1 MVDINP
7 TEIKLRMS
15 KAIDSFKKDLSSL
28 RVGRAS
34 SSMLDQINVNAY
46 GNYMP
51 INQISTISVPE
62 ARLLLVSVWD
72 SSLVSITE
80 KSIRESPLGLNPM
93 VEGNVIRISIPALS
107 EDRRVEI
114 TKVASK
120 YAENAKIAVRN
131 IRRDNIENTRKLQKN
146 SEISDDAV
154 NRLKKFANEYKVDI
168 PQKEGDHIGPVISET
183 QYNKIQGLIKKGID
197 EGANL
202 IAGGP
207 GKPDGLEDGYYV
219 KPTVFADVNNNM
231 EIARTEIFGPVLSV
245 IPFET
250 EQEAIEIANDTP
262 YGLTNYIQ
270 TEDQEKV
277 KRVARKLRSGM
288 IVANT
293 ASLAVDAPFGGFKHS
308 GIGREG
314 GKEGLLEFLEVKS
327 IGGWN

>member
-1 MVDINP
+1 MVEIKP

-46 GNYMP
+46 GNSMP

-93 VEGNVIRISIPALS
+93 VEGNVIRIAIPALS

-114 TKVASK
+114 TKVAAK

-146 SEISDDAV
+146 SEIS
-154 NRLKKFANEYKVDI
+154 VD
-168 PQKEGDHIGPVISET
+168 QKHQDELL
-183 QYNKIQGLIKKGID
+183 IQDITD
-197 EGANL
+197 E
-202 IAGGP
+202 I
-207 GKPDGLEDGYYV
+207 
-219 KPTVFADVNNNM
+219 
-231 EIARTEIFGPVLSV
+231 I
-245 IPFET
+245 
-250 EQEAIEIANDTP
+250 
-262 YGLTNYIQ
+262 
-270 TEDQEKV
+270 
-277 KRVARKLRSGM
+277 
-288 IVANT
+288 
-293 ASLAVDAPFGGFKHS
+293 
-308 GIGREG
+308 
-314 GKEGLLEFLEVKS
+314 KS
-327 IGGWN
+327 IDDILLNKEKEILEN